1 MKKILALPFLALA
14 ACATTGAAPADES
27 YHALGTEPFWSVTI
41 GDGRMRYEAPD
52 EETIEVA
59 TPAPRAIANGRRFE
73 SARFTME
80 VTRETCS
87 DGMSDREYADTVRV
101 LFPGNGRTREGC
113 GGAIL
118 PPEALANTSWSIVAI
133 GDETVSGDRYFLR
146 FEQDRLHGAAG
157 CNGFNGGY
165 NQAGETLTAGPLAM
179 TRMACPGPGMAHEAR
194 AAQILSGPVRISFPE
209 PETLVLTGANG
220 AIRLRRAI

>member
-1 MKKILALPFLALA
+1 MKKVLALPLLALA
-14 ACATTGAAPADES
+14 ACATTGAVPAAEN

-41 GDGRMRYEAPD
+41 ANGRMRYEAPD

-59 TPAPRAIANGRRFE
+59 APVPRATANGRRFE

-80 VTRETCS
+80 IAHESCS

-101 LFPGNGRTREGC
+101 LFPGGGRTREGC

-118 PPEALANTSWSIVAI
+118 PPETLANTSWSIIAI
-133 GDETVSGDRYFLR
+133 GGEAVSGDRYALR
-146 FEQDRLHGAAG
+146 FEQGRISGQAG
-157 CNGFNGGY
+157 CNRFSGGY
-165 NQAGETLTAGPLAM
+165 SQDGETLTAGPLAM

-194 AAQILSGPVRISFPE
+194 AAQILGGPLRIGFPE
-209 PETLVLTGANG
+209 PEVLVLTGTDG